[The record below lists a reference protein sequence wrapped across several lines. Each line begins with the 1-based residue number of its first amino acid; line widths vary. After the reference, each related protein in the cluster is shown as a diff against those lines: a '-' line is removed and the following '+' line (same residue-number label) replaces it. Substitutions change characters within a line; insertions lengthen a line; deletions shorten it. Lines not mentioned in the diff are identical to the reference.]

1 MPYPRDLH
9 GGTNSVTQSIH
20 KAHMD
25 AFRESTSEPQWEK
38 DLRAA
43 KAAKK
48 AAEKAKKK
56 AEKEAE
62 VETVIPVEL
71 KAPVIPVIVEEDLA
85 VSKEKVLTS
94 ADRLKSVMGISNIA
108 ATNLNICASLPT
120 APAVA
125 AGLKVSFAADPRK
138 YETYLKNVSG
148 IDNSDDLFNAI
159 EKKDELVSNIGSS
172 VTSDISQTLIKFN
185 FGFDDVLGNIIES
198 VNFSARRVINDIL
211 TDTSSI
217 TALESAEIIKLLTEG
232 KIDQAVSIL
241 VKKSQLDGKTIYEK
255 LSSVETSASSQL
267 NNIQGPKT
275 VLRNTN
281 QNIKAWKESATSN
294 DYKFN
299 YIENSEELEIELKS
313 IKREITEIV
322 FHWTKTANDQN
333 YSAEDLQGAWAEQK
347 GIGIPFH
354 YIIRRDGRLQKARPA
369 EIKTPVIPT
378 ITPNGH
384 DNYAIHI
391 AYVGGYN
398 APAGTKNI
406 QNYED
411 RLSLTKDQK
420 YIADRFMATF
430 LRAYP
435 GGQILGINDLLA
447 DEVCPGLDTRE
458 FVELRFGRKSLFT
471 NPLIQPP
478 FSSIQ
483 ILNTRIPNG

>member
-1 MPYPRDLH
+1 MPYPRDIH
-9 GGTNSVTQSIH
+9 GGTNSVVQATH

-25 AFRESTSEPQWEK
+25 KFNENTSEPQWKK
-38 DLRAA
+38 DFAAA

-48 AAEKAKKK
+48 AAKKAKQK
-56 AEKEAE
+56 AAKAVE
-62 VETVIPVEL
+62 VDIPVEL
-71 KAPVIPVIVEEDLA
+71 KSPVIPIIIEEDLA

-94 ADRLKSVMGISNIA
+94 TDRLKSAMGLSNIDA
-108 ATNLNICASLPT
+108 KNLNISVSLPT

-125 AGLKVSFAADPRK
+125 AGLKTSFAADPRK
-138 YETYLKNVSG
+138 YESYLKNISG

-159 EKKDELVSNIGSS
+159 ENSAKLVSNIGGS
-172 VTSDISQTLIKFN
+172 VTSDISEAQLKFN
-185 FGFDDVLGNIIES
+185 FGFDDILSNIIES
-198 VNFSARRVINDIL
+198 VNHAGRNAINGIVKDV
-211 TDTSSI
+211 SSI

-232 KIDQAVSIL
+232 KIDTATSIL
-241 VKKSQLDGKTIYEK
+241 VKKSNLDAKTIYDT
-255 LSSVETSASSQL
+255 LSGIDTGASNQL
-267 NNIQGPKT
+267 NNIVGPKT

-281 QNIKAWKESATSN
+281 QNVKAWRESATSN

-299 YIENSEELEIELKS
+299 YIENGEELEIELKS

-322 FHWTKTANDQN
+322 FHWTKTPNDQN
-333 YSAEDLQGAWAEQK
+333 YSAEALQEAWSQQK

-354 YIIRRDGRLQKARPA
+354 YIIRKDGRIQKARPA
-369 EIKTPVIPT
+369 EIKTPILPT

-406 QNYED
+406 KNYEG
-411 RLSLTKDQK
+411 RLSLTKDQHHS
-420 YIADRFMATF
+420 ADRFMATF

-435 GGQILGINDLLA
+435 GGQILGISDLLE
-447 DEVCPGLDTRE
+447 DEVCPGIDTRAY
-458 FVELRFGRKSLFT
+458 VESRFGRKSLFT

-478 FSSIQ
+478 FSSTQ

>member
-25 AFRESTSEPQWEK
+25 AFRESTSEPQWKK
-38 DLRAA
+38 DFAAA
-43 KAAKK
+43 KAAAKDAK
-48 AAEKAKKK
+48 KAKKK
-56 AEKEAE
+56 AAKAAE
-62 VETVIPVEL
+62 VDIPVEL
-71 KAPVIPVIVEEDLA
+71 KSPVIPIVIEEDLA

-94 ADRLKSVMGISNIA
+94 ADRLKSAMGLSNIDA
-108 ATNLNICASLPT
+108 KNLNISASLPT

-159 EKKDELVSNIGSS
+159 EKKDQLVSNIGNS
-172 VTSDISQTLIKFN
+172 VTSDISETLIKFN
-185 FGFDDVLGNIIES
+185 FGFDDILSNIIES
-198 VNFSARRVINDIL
+198 VNHSARNAINGIVKDV
-211 TDTSSI
+211 SSI
-217 TALESAEIIKLLTEG
+217 TALESAEIVKLLSEG
-232 KIDQAVSIL
+232 NINAATSIL
-241 VKKSQLDGKTIYEK
+241 VKKSDLDAKTIFDT
-255 LSSVETSASSQL
+255 LSDIDTGASSQL
-267 NNIQGPKT
+267 NNISGPKT
-275 VLRNTN
+275 ILRNTN
-281 QNIKAWKESATSN
+281 QNVKAWKESATSN

-299 YIENSEELEIELKS
+299 YIENGEELEIELKS

-322 FHWTKTANDQN
+322 FHWTKTPNDQN
-333 YSAEDLQGAWAEQK
+333 YSAEDLQGAWAQQR

-354 YIIRRDGRLQKARPA
+354 YIIRRDGRLQKARPV

-411 RLSLTKDQK
+411 RLSLTDNQK

-435 GGQILGINDLLA
+435 GGQILGINDLLS

-458 FVELRFGRKSLFT
+458 FIELRFGRKSLFT

-478 FSSIQ
+478 FSPIQ